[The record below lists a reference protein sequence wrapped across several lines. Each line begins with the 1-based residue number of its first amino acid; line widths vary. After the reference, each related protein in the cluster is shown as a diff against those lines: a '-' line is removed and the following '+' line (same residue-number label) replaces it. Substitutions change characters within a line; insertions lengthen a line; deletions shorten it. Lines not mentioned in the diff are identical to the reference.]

1 MCIDMSE
8 YKEYKE
14 KALRDSEVKKEYDAL
29 DTEYEKIQA
38 EIQKASG
45 SASTSINNK
54 KKQA

>member
-1 MCIDMSE
+1 MSE